1 METEQLQQQVPLQQE
16 VLPSF
21 EVNLVPASTGIRF
34 ANYIIDLISFYLL
47 IIFWGVIVAIVN
59 PQTIESLD
67 YSSNDMGASL
77 LDRLVTLI
85 LFGLY
90 IGFMEAIFGGKTL
103 GKFITGTRAVNDY
116 EGTNISAITAFKR
129 GFCRMVPFEPFS
141 AFSGYPWHDKWTDT
155 IVISEREST
164 R

>member
-1 METEQLQQQVPLQQE
+1 MQIDTLSPEPIQPI
-16 VLPSF
+16 

-34 ANYIIDLISFYLL
+34 ANYIIDFISFYIL
-47 IIFWGVIVAIVN
+47 IFFWGIILAVVSPSTV
-59 PQTIESLD
+59 ESLD
-67 YSSNDMGASL
+67 YESSDVGAKL

-85 LFGLY
+85 IFGLY
-90 IGFMEAIFGGKTL
+90 IGFMEAIFNGKTL

-116 EGTNISAITAFKR
+116 EGTNISVLTAFKR

-155 IVISEREST
+155 VVINEKEST
-164 R
+164 RF